1 MFYFS
6 KIPNQKHPHA
16 LFNIAFNAKFRNH
29 SVKLCTPKL
38 SKLYDK
44 ERFIACTKDTCTKRK
59 ALNDMNK
66 CL

>member
-6 KIPNQKHPHA
+6 KTANQKHPHA

-44 ERFIACTKDTCTKRK
+44 KDLSPVLKIHVQNVK
-59 ALNDMNK
+59 L
-66 CL
+66 

>member
-6 KIPNQKHPHA
+6 KTANQKHPHA

-29 SVKLCTPKL
+29 SVKLCNPKL

-44 ERFIACTKDTCTKRK
+44 ERFIACTKLKIHVQNVK
-59 ALNDMNK
+59 L
-66 CL
+66 